1 MYEGDLLDSVSKIS
15 TEFWSKNKF
24 ELKKLKIIIEKNKE
38 TIKTEMGEKKY
49 ERISERIKASC
60 QHHI

>member
-1 MYEGDLLDSVSKIS
+1 LYEGDLLDSVSKIS